1 MSGNFIILT
10 SMKLT
15 VAGLAKILK
24 GKFVGEGDTPLKNLS
39 KIEDAKPGDITFISN
54 PKYLVW
60 LYKTDASV
68 VIANKDLKYDH
79 EKIKNLILVDDAY
92 LSFNLLL
99 NKFSQSK
106 LSHKGIHQTS
116 SIHKSTQLAKNV
128 SIGQFSV
135 VGQNC
140 IIGQNVIIMDNV
152 SIQDNVSIGDN
163 CVIYSGVR
171 IYDST
176 VIGNDC
182 ILHSNCVIGSDGFGF
197 APNEK
202 GEYIKTPQIGNV
214 KIGDKVEIGSNS
226 SIDRAT
232 LGSTVIGNG
241 VKIDNLVQI
250 AHNVTIGKNTV
261 IAGQC
266 GIAGSTKVGENC
278 QIGGQVG
285 IIGHL
290 VIGNNVRI
298 NGQAGVFSNI
308 KDNSI
313 IKGTPAISERTFNRS
328 YVYFRNLEKI
338 VGDINDLKKLN
349 DNNN

>member
-15 VAGLAKILK
+15 VAGLAKILN
-24 GKFVGEGDTPLKNLS
+24 GKFIGKGNTPLSKLS
-39 KIEDAKPGDITFISN
+39 KIEDAKAGDVTFISN

-60 LYKTDASV
+60 LYKTNASA
-68 VIANKDLKYDH
+68 VIVNKDLDYDD
-79 EKIKNLILVDDAY
+79 KKNQNLILVDDPY

-99 NKFSQSK
+99 NKFNKSK
-106 LSHKGIHQTS
+106 LTHDGINENS

-128 SIGQFSV
+128 SVGQFSV
-135 VGQNC
+135 IGKNC
-140 IIGQNVIIMDNV
+140 KIGQNVIIMDNV
-152 SIQDNVSIGDN
+152 SIQDNVFIGDN
-163 CVIYSGVR
+163 SIIYSGVR
-171 IYDST
+171 VYHDT
-176 VIGNDC
+176 VIGNSC

-197 APNEK
+197 APDEK
-202 GEYIKTPQIGNV
+202 GEYIKTPQNGNV
-214 KIGDKVEIGSNS
+214 EIGDRVEIGSNS

-232 LGSTVIGNG
+232 LGSTVISEG

-250 AHNVTIGKNTV
+250 AHNVFIGKNTV

-308 KDNSI
+308 EDNSI
-313 IKGTPAISERTFNRS
+313 IRGTPAINERTFNRA
-328 YVYFRNLEKI
+328 YVHFRNLEKI
-338 VGDINDLKKLN
+338 VADINDLKKLH
-349 DNNN
+349 DNND